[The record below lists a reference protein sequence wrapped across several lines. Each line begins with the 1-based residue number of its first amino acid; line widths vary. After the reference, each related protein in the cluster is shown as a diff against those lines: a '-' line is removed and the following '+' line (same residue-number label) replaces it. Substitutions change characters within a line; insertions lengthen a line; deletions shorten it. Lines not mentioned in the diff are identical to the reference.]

1 MPGYV
6 IHLAVAEKNAKL
18 SDIRNK
24 EEFMRGVIAPD
35 LLKSVGIDSHYGNS
49 SSPNLKSFLKNH
61 NLEKDYNKG
70 YFLHLVTDYLFYNN
84 FLEKW
89 VPQIYDDYNTLNSIL
104 IKKYSIQLPKE
115 VQNCVKFEDKA
126 LTILNFDDIISF
138 IETVGKMPIN
148 QMCKKY
154 VGEINY
160 ECQK

>member
-18 SDIRNK
+18 SNVVNK

-35 LLKSVGIDSHYGNS
+35 LLKSVGIDAHYGNS
-49 SSPNLKSFLKNH
+49 SNPNLKMFLQKH
-61 NLEKDYNKG
+61 DLKKDYNKG
-70 YFLHLVTDYLFYNN
+70 YFLHLVTDYLFYNK
-84 FLEKW
+84 LLGKW
-89 VPQIYDDYNTLNSIL
+89 APQIYDDYNVLNPIL
-104 IKKYSIQLPKE
+104 INKYNIQLPNE
-115 VQNCVKFEDKA
+115 LQNCVKFEDKA
-126 LTILNFDDIISF
+126 LTILKFDDIISF

>member
-6 IHLAVAEKNAKL
+6 IHLAVAEKNLKL
-18 SDIRNK
+18 SKITNK
-24 EEFMRGVIAPD
+24 EEFLRGIIAPD

-49 SSPNLKSFLKNH
+49 SRPDLKNFLQNH

-70 YFLHLVTDYLFYNN
+70 YFLHLVTDYLFYNK

-89 VPQIYDDYNTLNSIL
+89 SPQIYDDYNILNSIL
-104 IKKYSIQLPKE
+104 IKKYNIQLPKE
-115 VQNCVKFEDKA
+115 VQNCVKFEDKT

>member
-1 MPGYV
+1 M
-6 IHLAVAEKNAKL
+6 
-18 SDIRNK
+18 
-24 EEFMRGVIAPD
+24 
-35 LLKSVGIDSHYGNS
+35 
-49 SSPNLKSFLKNH
+49 
-61 NLEKDYNKG
+61 
-70 YFLHLVTDYLFYNN
+70 HLVTDYLFYNN